1 MISEKLYYDA
11 LAYMK
16 MNGALF
22 FEMYFDKTTTH
33 NFELLAGCV
42 TQKTDSHCGVSVRS
56 FDGNRYLFIST
67 DDLSENNLWNI
78 IRDLAKQ
85 STKGYPQKF
94 FNGTFEGDSVRT
106 VNCLYDWSSSQD
118 DVLKVLMEEH
128 DAYNSINKIKHKS
141 NCFIQEQEIK
151 ILSSYNGVICDKRS
165 RCCIKT
171 DVESMDGSSSNI
183 LTPLSMDDF
192 LSNIKTERI
201 ANLSEGS
208 NQTRKVCPTGVFDVI
223 LQSGSAALFFHECC
237 GHPLEI
243 QNAAN
248 KNSIFYN
255 RIGTRISNECI
266 TLIDNGSLKDLW
278 GTILYDDEGNRA
290 KENVLI
296 QDGVLVSY
304 LSDLIYGYKF
314 GAKPTSTTRRQ
325 SYKHI
330 PSARMTNTFLAKG
343 NCKETD
349 IIDNTKSGLI
359 IHSFHLGNVNPVTG
373 DFRVNIVSGSFISNG
388 IIGDTFYGGVIYAN
402 ALEILSHIDMVADD
416 VKFTNGFC
424 LASSG
429 RIPVS
434 GGQPTVRIKN
444 VSVCS
449 K

>member
-183 LTPLSMDDF
+183 SKQKELQTYQRAVIRHEKCVPREF
-192 LSNIKTERI
+192 LMLYYNLVAPPYFFMNVVGILWKSKMRQTKTLYFIIE
-201 ANLSEGS
+201 
-208 NQTRKVCPTGVFDVI
+208 
-223 LQSGSAALFFHECC
+223 SGQESRM
-237 GHPLEI
+237 
-243 QNAAN
+243 NA
-248 KNSIFYN
+248 
-255 RIGTRISNECI
+255 
-266 TLIDNGSLKDLW
+266 
-278 GTILYDDEGNRA
+278 
-290 KENVLI
+290 
-296 QDGVLVSY
+296 
-304 LSDLIYGYKF
+304 
-314 GAKPTSTTRRQ
+314 
-325 SYKHI
+325 
-330 PSARMTNTFLAKG
+330 
-343 NCKETD
+343 
-349 IIDNTKSGLI
+349 
-359 IHSFHLGNVNPVTG
+359 
-373 DFRVNIVSGSFISNG
+373 
-388 IIGDTFYGGVIYAN
+388 
-402 ALEILSHIDMVADD
+402 
-416 VKFTNGFC
+416 
-424 LASSG
+424 
-429 RIPVS
+429 
-434 GGQPTVRIKN
+434 
-444 VSVCS
+444 
-449 K
+449 